1 MSWNA
6 GGVDLAIAETGAT
19 SVKDMGQVMA
29 FLKKGYTG
37 QMDFSAASKSVKAAL
52 MG

>member
-1 MSWNA
+1 MA
-6 GGVDLAIAETGAT
+6 DAIKKAIAETGAS

-29 FLKKGYTG
+29 FLKKDYAG
-37 QMDFSAASKSVKAAL
+37 QMDFSSASQAVKQAL